1 MTLDDAFTS
10 LIGKFSG
17 GSSPARVSNSLS
29 LFFNIRNSIT
39 AASGTL
45 SSIFVNYFKSVS
57 ALLEMIISIKECY
70 IEMHLEAK
78 RYLVPQLFAFGRWSC
93 GVYPTCQHAL
103 LEVHRIRKTSLWK
116 DLRENIFGGSLTGD
130 TFLQSMDILSYYWNH
145 SKQGIKVRE
154 GMMQGGCSTDLD
166 PTNIFVKNSHLL
178 TKLRSVLKECIHLLY
193 FFEI

>member
-1 MTLDDAFTS
+1 MKDWWVVYDVVAASSAEKEAESKHGCRSTRLHKWSFEALVLFIIIKILETLTLDDAFTS

-78 RYLVPQLFAFGRWSC
+78 RDLVPQLFAFGR
-93 GVYPTCQHAL
+93 
-103 LEVHRIRKTSLWK
+103 
-116 DLRENIFGGSLTGD
+116 
-130 TFLQSMDILSYYWNH
+130 
-145 SKQGIKVRE
+145 
-154 GMMQGGCSTDLD
+154 
-166 PTNIFVKNSHLL
+166 
-178 TKLRSVLKECIHLLY
+178 
-193 FFEI
+193 